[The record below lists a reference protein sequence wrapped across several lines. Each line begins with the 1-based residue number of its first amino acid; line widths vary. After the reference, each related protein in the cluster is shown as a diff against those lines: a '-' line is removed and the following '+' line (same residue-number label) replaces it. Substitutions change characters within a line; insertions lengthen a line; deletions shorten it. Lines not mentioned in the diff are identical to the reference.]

1 MTKRTGLQRTI
12 LYFAVFDILLLIAF
26 LVLHITDTRLADGE
40 SAYTD
45 PHGIVPIVTEVQA
58 PEDSALQKGEAEQ
71 IIRSGS
77 DAVGRPAQMQLS
89 ADGVQF
95 DANLVVG
102 SFGQRGGPDF
112 SLYVDTASFRL
123 TENEGR
129 CYVSDAGSTGSK
141 LYLELAFLPNTDAAT
156 VAVSLLNS
164 YGAVTVNPAEKTE
177 AFGGHAALRVTGSSP
192 ETDLEAY
199 LIPINNGCLTVVKC
213 VPGLSAEHAD
223 RLLASFDSLLI
234 D

>member
-1 MTKRTGLQRTI
+1 MTKRTGLQRAI

-26 LVLHITDTRLADGE
+26 LVLHITDTRLADRDN
-40 SAYTD
+40 AYTD
-45 PHGIVPIVTEVQA
+45 THTIVPIVTEIRA

-77 DAVGRPAQMQLS
+77 DAAGRPAQMQLS
-89 ADGVQF
+89 TASAQF
-95 DANLVVG
+95 DADLVVG
-102 SFGQRGGPDF
+102 SFSQRGGPDL
-112 SLYVDTASFRL
+112 SLYVDTAAFLL

-129 CYVSDAGSTGSK
+129 CYVSDAGVTGSK

-164 YGAVTVNPAEKTE
+164 YGAVSVNPAEKTE
-177 AFGGHAALRVTGSSP
+177 AFGGYTALRVTGSSP

-199 LIPINNGCLTVVKC
+199 LIPVNNGCLTVVKC

-223 RLLASFDSLLI
+223 RLQASCDSLVI
-234 D
+234 S